1 MNLSDDD
8 RLRSFV
14 YHYQRAIAIAEMIV
28 QHWEK
33 HGQTQVSMNYNG
45 DEPGEVVVSRALLTL
60 ENHRHRYVVVIAKMH
75 LLLSHILEDDA
86 CAAGCNASYLDPKLK
101 HEICQQML
109 QIEQAMKDCQQK
121 S

>member
-45 DEPGEVVVSRALLTL
+45 DEPGEVVVSRALLQL
-60 ENHRHRYVVVIAKMH
+60 EK
-75 LLLSHILEDDA
+75 
-86 CAAGCNASYLDPKLK
+86 
-101 HEICQQML
+101 
-109 QIEQAMKDCQQK
+109 AMKENCHESAK
-121 S
+121 

>member
-45 DEPGEVVVSRALLTL
+45 DEPGEVVVSRALLQL
-60 ENHRHRYVVVIAKMH
+60 
-75 LLLSHILEDDA
+75 
-86 CAAGCNASYLDPKLK
+86 
-101 HEICQQML
+101 
-109 QIEQAMKDCQQK
+109 EQAMKDWQGNL
-121 S
+121 